1 MAECGGS
8 FAGGDTYAGAEDAE
22 GVTEESSV
30 TNVVIWRD
38 ALRLLMSYTLHEFDP
53 SWLIDVFFVLS
64 KV

>member
-8 FAGGDTYAGAEDAE
+8 FANGDTYAGTEDAE
-22 GVTEESSV
+22 GITEESSV

-38 ALRLLMSYTLHEFDP
+38 ALRLLMPYTLHEFDP
-53 SWLIDVFFVLS
+53 GWLIDVFFVLS